1 MIPTIAFRFPQLNL
15 PEENKMNK
23 KGITLI
29 ELLVALV
36 IGSIVMAGIYR
47 TFISQ
52 QHIYTVQEQVAEMQ
66 QNSRLAINQMM
77 REIRMVGFGVKSF
90 PITIGGQNYNNV
102 VNPDTPLAGSITIV
116 AGVGGTAILNGLTPP
131 NQISVDRLTDAQG
144 NILFDLVDRSFI
156 SIDGLESFQI
166 INIIEID
173 ATHKLLTLNNN
184 INNSYKTDGSTVVYA
199 IRAISYGITASVL
212 NRNDNLGGG
221 PQPLAENIESFDFQ
235 YFDANGLQ
243 TANPPDIRTI
253 RMTITARTDRQD
265 PELKGGDGFRRRE
278 ITTNIQLRNMGT

>member
-1 MIPTIAFRFPQLNL
+1 
-15 PEENKMNK
+15 MNK

-29 ELLVALV
+29 ELLVTLV
-36 IGSIVMAGIYR
+36 IGSIVVAGIYR

-52 QHIYTVQEQVAEMQ
+52 QHVYTVQEQVVEMQ
-66 QNSRLAINQMM
+66 QNSRLAISQMM
-77 REIRMVGFGVKSF
+77 REIRMAGLGVKNF

-102 VNPDTPLAGSITIV
+102 INPDFPVAGSITIV
-116 AGVGGTAILNGLTPP
+116 SGIGGTAILNGINPP
-131 NQISVDRLTDAQG
+131 NQITLDRLTDAQG
-144 NILFDLVDRSFI
+144 NTLFDLADRSFI
-156 SIDGLESFQI
+156 SIDGLESFTI
-166 INIIEID
+166 TNIVEID

-199 IRAISYGITASVL
+199 IRAISYGVTASIL

-221 PQPLAENIESFDFQ
+221 PQPLADNVESIGIQ
-235 YFDANGLQ
+235 YLDANGNL

-253 RMTITARTDRQD
+253 RMTMTARTDRQD